1 MLYDCRS
8 LTDRDRGVAAAIE
21 AVKNGE
27 LVVLPTDTVYG
38 LGADAFTPHAVKALL
53 DAKGRGRQ
61 MPPPVLIGSRYTLD
75 GLVMSLPKAANDLVE
90 AFWPGALTI
99 VVEHA
104 SSLQW
109 DLGDTNGTVAV
120 RMPLHPVALE
130 VLRETGP
137 MAVSSANKH
146 GQPAAVTAEE
156 AREQLGYSVR
166 VYLEAGPCPDPVPST
181 IVDVTGE
188 VPRVLRAGAIP
199 LEKLRDVVADI
210 EGLSA
215 ASGRSGAESAVKRPE
230 PGGRV
235 S

>member
-8 LTDRDRGVAAAIE
+8 LADRDRGIAAAIE
-21 AVKNGE
+21 AVKGGE
-27 LVVLPTDTVYG
+27 LVVMPTDTVYG
-38 LGADAFTPHAVKALL
+38 IGADAFTEFAVAAMLS
-53 DAKGRGRQ
+53 AKGRDRNT
-61 MPPPVLIGSRYTLD
+61 PSPVLVGSRHTVD
-75 GLVMSLPKAANDLVE
+75 GLVYTLPGPARSLIE

-104 SSLQW
+104 PSLQW
-109 DLGDTNGTVAV
+109 DLGETGGTVAV

-146 GQPAAVTAEE
+146 GMPPANTAEE

-188 VPRVLRAGAIP
+188 VPRVLRDGAIP
-199 LEKLRDVVADI
+199 LEKLRDVVPDI
-210 EGLSA
+210 L
-215 ASGRSGAESAVKRPE
+215 GRED
-230 PGGRV
+230 
-235 S
+235 